1 MPTNPRPR
9 SLHAAWI
16 RRGLAA
22 SRLHARVYPETW
34 VLHAWSCLCVFFL
47 VRIQQTRARIQY
59 HTCVPCLH
67 ARPDR
72 VQQMAVSR
80 VRTQQPDGGIHI
92 FLYPNTPAPPGCS
105 THAGRMFSRILR
117 ARNHATRLPA
127 QEEKEAPPGCCHREA
142 ETHEVCCRI
151 RWSANGCRTH
161 GGCHAASCCAW
172 HVKLLKTPR
181 SLEAQIQLSR

>member
-1 MPTNPRPR
+1 MDTQR
-9 SLHAAWI
+9 SGSITSACARISGNLSAACMI
-16 RRGLAA
+16 LLVRF
-22 SRLHARVYPETW
+22 
-34 VLHAWSCLCVFFL
+34 FFL

-151 RWSANGCRTH
+151 R
-161 GGCHAASCCAW
+161 
-172 HVKLLKTPR
+172 
-181 SLEAQIQLSR
+181 